1 MVRPTDPSAD
11 PDSSLVPSPSL
22 DLGVDLDVEEGRP
35 AIVWVSGAGDPA
47 VWVAGHRDALHRAVA
62 RHGAVM
68 VRGLVPRDAAEAGR
82 ILKNLATE
90 LMAEREAFAP
100 RETYEQGVY
109 SSSKWPSN
117 QPMCMH
123 HELSY
128 TLESPSMLLF
138 ACLSA
143 PPQGGVTAVA
153 EASRVLAAL
162 PADLVERFER
172 EGWLL
177 TRSYNDEIGVP
188 WQEAFGTSSRA
199 EVESYCA
206 ANRITFEWTSDGGL
220 RTSQRRPA
228 VITHPENGQRLWFNQ
243 IAFLNEWTMMP
254 EVREYLVDVYGRDG
268 LPFNTRFGNGDE
280 IGEDVVQLI
289 NKIYDSVT
297 LREPWQAGDVMLVDN
312 LRMAHSREAYEGPR
326 EVLVAMGYPVSLDA
340 CSPSADRPQLWSA

>member
-1 MVRPTDPSAD
+1 MVSPTDASAD
-11 PDSSLVPSPSL
+11 L
-22 DLGVDLDVEEGRP
+22 DVDVEEGRP
-35 AIVWVSGAGDPA
+35 AIVRVTGAGDPA
-47 VWVAGHRDALHRAVA
+47 VWAAGHRDALRRAVA

-68 VRGLVPRDAAEAGR
+68 VRGLGPRDAAEAGR
-82 ILKNLATE
+82 VLRNLAIEPMT
-90 LMAEREAFAP
+90 EREAFAP
-100 RETYEQGVY
+100 RRTYEQGVH

-128 TLESPSMLLF
+128 TLEFPGMMLF

-143 PPQGGVTAVA
+143 PPRGGATAVA

-172 EGWLL
+172 EGWLI

-188 WQEAFGTSSRA
+188 WQEAFGTSDMA

-206 ANRITFEWTSDGGL
+206 ANRITFEWTPDGGL

-228 VITHPENGQRLWFNQ
+228 VITHPEHGQRLWFNQ
-243 IAFLNEWTMMP
+243 IAFLNEWTMEP

-268 LPFNTRFGNGDE
+268 LPFNTRFGDGDE

-297 LREPWQAGDVMLVDN
+297 LREPWRAGDLMLVDN
-312 LRMAHSREAYEGPR
+312 LRMAHSREPFEGSR
-326 EVLVAMGYPVSLDA
+326 EVLVVMGYPVSLDA
-340 CSPSADRPQLWSA
+340 CSPSAHVAG